1 MFVSPWGVFVL
12 GLNIETV
19 TIRWGQL
26 KEFAAVSC
34 QTGGKYIAAEE
45 TLQWI

>member
-12 GLNIETV
+12 GLNIK
-19 TIRWGQL
+19 TITRRGGQL
-26 KEFAAVSC
+26 KKEFAAVSC

-45 TLQWI
+45 TLN